1 MQYTYRKAIRLE
13 IESYGVVNFSVGQSS
28 AWMTSLNTTF
38 TPPDD
43 QHVLNTISKFLDSIQ
58 ILPLEN
64 LAIHQDICNNVE
76 KEFEEFRKGIRAM
89 VNMDGIRW
97 DKVIS
102 NDKVMTWTSETRTEE
117 DCLPPQHRL
126 QIPGQ
131 YPDDAVLSN
140 DARQMRVTIVYEPRY
155 TIAYRAIP
163 EQGNSI

>member
-1 MQYTYRKAIRLE
+1 MQDTYRKAIRLE

-43 QHVLNTISKFLDSIQ
+43 QHTLNTISKFLDSIQ

-64 LAIHQDICNNVE
+64 LAVHQDICNNVE

-102 NDKVMTWTSETRTEE
+102 NDTVMTWTSETRTEE
-117 DCLPPQHRL
+117 DCLPH
-126 QIPGQ
+126 
-131 YPDDAVLSN
+131 DAVLSN
-140 DARQMRVTIVYEPRY
+140 DARQMWVTIVYEPRY
-155 TIAYRAIP
+155 TIAYRALP

>member
-1 MQYTYRKAIRLE
+1 MQDTYRKAIRLV

-43 QHVLNTISKFLDSIQ
+43 QHALNTVSKFLDSIQ

-102 NDKVMTWTSETRTEE
+102 NDTVMTWTSETRTSATNCSGDLLRREE
-117 DCLPPQHRL
+117 DCLPHVT
-126 QIPGQ
+126 
-131 YPDDAVLSN
+131 VLSN

-155 TIAYRAIP
+155 TIAYRALP

>member
-1 MQYTYRKAIRLE
+1 MQDTYRKAIRLE

-43 QHVLNTISKFLDSIQ
+43 QHALNTISKFLDSIQ

-76 KEFEEFRKGIRAM
+76 KEFEAFRKGIRAM
-89 VNMDGIRW
+89 VEMDNIHW

-102 NDKVMTWTSETRTEE
+102 TGSTIVWESETRTTK
-117 DCLPPQHRL
+117 DF
-126 QIPGQ
+126 
-131 YPDDAVLSN
+131 PDDGPGTN
-140 DARQMRVTIVYEPRY
+140 NNEYKMRVTIHFVQRY
-155 TIAYRAIP
+155 TVQYKALP
-163 EQGNSI
+163 PLGNSI